1 MSIQHFV
8 GLWRDYMI
16 NEELLMWSRKFITKH
31 QQHCT
36 VGMSGQ
42 LNNKLTELIFTHL
55 QCMHVDI
62 VVTCMFLAIHMVVQS
77 VDSEK

>member
-1 MSIQHFV
+1 
-8 GLWRDYMI
+8 MI
-16 NEELLMWSRKFITKH
+16 SKVYH
-31 QQHCT
+31 QAPT
-36 VGMSGQ
+36 ALFPVGMSGQ

-62 VVTCMFLAIHMVVQS
+62 VVTCMFPAIHMVVQS